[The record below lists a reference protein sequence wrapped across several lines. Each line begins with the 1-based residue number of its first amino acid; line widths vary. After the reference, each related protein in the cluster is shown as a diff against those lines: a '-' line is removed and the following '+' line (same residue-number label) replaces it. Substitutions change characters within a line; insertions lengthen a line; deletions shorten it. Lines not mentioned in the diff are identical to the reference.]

1 MKRPLNTIA
10 LFVTLTIT
18 VAFVLVY
25 GNKRNI
31 FYGDSLGY
39 YLYLPSGFLY
49 HNLQDMYDLPPNKD
63 TKTVAWYRSDDPI
76 SPTGHLVN
84 QYTYGIALMESPFFL
99 TAQGYEKLAGLPCYG
114 FSNIDNLLI
123 KFSSLLYSFLGL
135 IFIYKILRNYFDHT
149 LSLIGTLCIF
159 LGTNLFWF
167 TLYQGGMAHVPLFF
181 LYALLI
187 YLTIQLHKKLKTGLF
202 IGIGFVMGLIT
213 LIRPTDVICI
223 LIPLLYN
230 VYNKETLRAK
240 MMLLKNNLLKL
251 IPLIIAFIIPII
263 PQLFYWKLAAGRYL
277 YYSYGNQKFDW
288 AHPKIGCGL
297 FYGGNGW
304 LVYTPIMIFSLLG
317 MLLFRRI
324 KSWAWCLWL
333 ILPTYIYI
341 IYSWY
346 CYNYINGL
354 GSRPMIHLYPL
365 LAIPFTALLQF
376 INEKRLPLKIL
387 AGIAIIFCISIN
399 ISFSMQQAKGVLI
412 SEGATVNYNLHTL
425 YRMNLSYR
433 DLVLFDDNHLQPD
446 AQKLTKVATLAW
458 QHYDD
463 STSQNTITNPTDGS
477 RYVYH
482 MGNDEFQPDAIHI
495 KFDKKYMHA
504 GNWFKCSARFM
515 YPQPPGIYSHNFV
528 FVIKR
533 GDKTLLWQKTTVE
546 NKIGVPDDNKR
557 YSEICLHQFKTNTW
571 GTVHFYI
578 KVPKDIQ
585 EGDDLAVSL
594 WNIGKQDIY
603 MDDVCL
609 ELYK

>member
-10 LFVTLTIT
+10 LFVTLTISL
-18 VAFVLVY
+18 AFAMVY
-25 GNKRNI
+25 GNKRDI

-39 YLYLPSGFLY
+39 YYYLPAGLLY
-49 HNLQDMYDLPPNKD
+49 HNLQDMYSLPPNKD
-63 TKTVAWYRSDDPI
+63 TKAVSWYASDDPV

-84 QYTYGIALMESPFFL
+84 QYTYGIALMELPFFVA
-99 TAQGYEKLAGLPCYG
+99 AQGYEKMTGLSSYG
-114 FSNIDNLLI
+114 FSNTDNLFI

-135 IFIYKILRNYFDHT
+135 ILIYKILRNYFDHT
-149 LSLIGTLCIF
+149 RSLLVTLCIF
-159 LGTNLFWF
+159 IGTNLFWF
-167 TLYQGGMAHVPLFF
+167 TLYQAGMAHVPLFF

-187 YLTIQLHKKLKTGLF
+187 YLTIQLHKKPKTSLF
-202 IGIGFVMGLIT
+202 IGIGFIMGLIT
-213 LIRPTDVICI
+213 LIRPTDVLCI
-223 LIPLLYN
+223 FIPLLYN
-230 VYNKETLRAK
+230 VYNKETWHAK
-240 MMLLKNNLLKL
+240 MLLLKNNIFKF
-251 IPLIIAFIIPII
+251 IPLIIAFIVPII
-263 PQLFYWKLAAGRYL
+263 PQLLYWKLATGRYI
-277 YYSYGNQKFDW
+277 YYSYGHQQFDW
-288 AHPKIGCGL
+288 AHPKIGYGL

-304 LVYTPIMIFSLLG
+304 LVYTPIMIFALFG

-324 KSWAWCLWL
+324 KLWAWCLWL
-333 ILPTYIYI
+333 ILPAYIYI
-341 IYSWY
+341 IYSWG

-365 LAIPFTALLQF
+365 LAIPLTAFLQYTG
-376 INEKRLPLKIL
+376 EKRLPVKIL
-387 AGIAIIFCISIN
+387 AGIAVLFCISIN

-425 YRMNLSYR
+425 YRMNLTYR
-433 DLVLFDDNHLQPD
+433 DLVLFDDNHPQPD
-446 AQKLTKVATLAW
+446 AQKLTRVATLAW

-463 STSQNTITNPTDGS
+463 STSPNTIASPTNGS
-477 RYVYH
+477 KYVYH

-495 KFDKKYMHA
+495 KLDKQYVHA

-515 YPQPPGIYSHNFV
+515 YPYPPGMLKHNFV

-533 GDKTLLWQKTTVE
+533 GDSTLVWQKTTVE
-546 NKIGVPDDNKR
+546 NKIGVTDDNKR
-557 YSEICLHQFKTNTW
+557 YASIYLQQFKTNTW
-571 GTVHFYI
+571 DTVHFYI
-578 KVPKDIQ
+578 KVPKGIQ